1 MARIRSIK
9 PETWTDPQFVL
20 CSPLARLLW
29 IGSWN
34 LADDQG
40 VLKDEPVRLRLAI
53 LPGDDVDAEMLV
65 EELVTARLLLRKR
78 TVEGDPVLVIRTFRE
93 HQKIDQRREGK
104 YGDADDLVDC
114 GTFDEVMALNGSH
127 RPAPSRDPARQSAP
141 TRAGPRPNATERDH
155 TIKEGIKD
163 QGSLSV
169 VAVAPKDTEKPK
181 KRATRVPDPFTVS
194 ESLRDWVE
202 RELPGVNWK
211 FESSKFLDHF
221 RSANDKTGLKRDWDA
236 AWRNWMRNNAEGKF
250 AR

>member
-53 LPGDDVDAEMLV
+53 LPGDVVDAEALV

-78 TVEGDPVLVIRTFRE
+78 TVEGDSVLVIRTFRE
-93 HQKIDQRREGK
+93 HQKIDQRRDGK
-104 YGDADDLVDC
+104 WGDADDLVDC
-114 GTFDEVMALNGSH
+114 GTLDEQLTANGNGS
-127 RPAPSRDPARQSAP
+127 RPSAP
-141 TRAGPRPNATERDH
+141 MRASPRPSAPDRDH

-169 VAVAPKDTEKPK
+169 AAAPKEPRPK
-181 KRATRVPDPFTVS
+181 KATRVPDPFDVT
-194 ESLRDWVE
+194 EEMIAWVN
-202 RELPGVNWK
+202 RETPGVNWK
-211 FESSKFLDHF
+211 FESQKFLDHF
-221 RSANDKTGLKRDWDA
+221 RAKSGKDA
-236 AWRNWMRNNAEGKF
+236 TKQNWLATWRNWMRNAAEGTY